1 MMKKNSG
8 NGKNSRLQGRWIFF
22 VLILFLAL
30 AAGCESDEEYPQH
43 NPPADHTVNNEGVM
57 HKSGL
62 SDPQRNCTACHG
74 ADLKGG
80 SVQVSCF
87 ECHGVKW

>member
-1 MMKKNSG
+1 MKKSNEYVRNPRVRG
-8 NGKNSRLQGRWIFF
+8 MWTFF
-22 VLILFLAL
+22 ILILFLAL
-30 AAGCESDEEYPQH
+30 AAGCESNEEYPQY
-43 NPPADHTVNNEGVM
+43 NPPADHTISNEGVM

-80 SVQVSCF
+80 SVQVSCY